1 MKRTILARIALF
13 VVVVAPLVLAGC
25 GTSPPSRFYVL
36 NAVKAQETGGQVT
49 TAPQSGFIAVGPVQI
64 PDYLDR
70 PQIVTRT
77 AQNELAINEFE
88 RWGGSLREDV
98 DRVLVEN
105 LSALLASDGVAVVSW
120 KRRAPGAYRL
130 PVEVNRFDAVRGGSV
145 LLKATWGVSSP
156 DGTKVLLVKGSTI
169 SQPLNE
175 KDYSAVVA
183 AMSQTLGA
191 LSQEIAAGI
200 KSLIAAGTIKAPP
213 GTAAESGKGKP
224 N

>member
-25 GTSPPSRFYVL
+25 GTSPPSKYYVL
-36 NAVKAQETGGQVT
+36 NAVKAQETAGQVT
-49 TAPQSGFIAVGPVQI
+49 TAPQSAFIAVGPVQI

-77 AQNELAINEFE
+77 ARNELAINEFE
-88 RWGGSLREDV
+88 RWGGSLKEDV

-105 LSALLASDGVAVVSW
+105 LTALLASDGVAVVSW
-120 KRRAPGAYRL
+120 KRRLPGAHRL
-130 PVEVNRFDAVRGGSV
+130 SVEVNHFDAVLGGSV
-145 LLKATWGVSSP
+145 LLKATWALSSP
-156 DGTKVLLVKGSTI
+156 EGTKGLLVRGSTV

-200 KSLIAAGTIKAPP
+200 KSLLAAGKLKTPP
-213 GTAAESGKGKP
+213 GSPAGSVK
-224 N
+224 